1 MKDKK
6 EFVNAIK
13 SEIKKWIKERGIEN
27 LSDVLEKARQEYIKE
42 IQKYGV
48 KDPEQSWKPFK
59 GKLVEEIIFEYLI
72 SEIEKIGLKI
82 IKGERLEK
90 EESKLD
96 ECLSRVKRSLVVDYG
111 KFGMHLPDADIV
123 IFDPKECKVV
133 AIVSSKTTLRER
145 VAQTGYW
152 FLKLKSSKVTENI
165 KVFFVTLDEDGD
177 LIVKHP
183 AKKGRAIAEMD
194 TDGTFVITNKAI
206 EESSKV
212 KKFEKFLEEVK
223 SWI

>member
-165 KVFFVTLDEDGD
+165 KVLFVTLDEDGD

-183 AKKGRAIAEMD
+183 AKKGRAIAEID

>member
-152 FLKLKSSKVTENI
+152 FLKLKSSKITENI

-183 AKKGRAIAEMD
+183 AKKGRAIAEID